1 MSEVKTVAI
10 LFGGRSVEHK
20 ISLRSAKNIFDNID
34 KDKYQV
40 VLIGISQEGEWYLL
54 KDFSFNL
61 SEGDP
66 LAVRLLPGKDVFF
79 TVRNGKTIGKID
91 IFFPVLH
98 GNDGEDGSIQ
108 GLLRTLNMPMVGT
121 GVLGSAVVF
130 DKVCSKRLL
139 TEAGIRNARF
149 LSYPMEEKDQIDFDH
164 VRKSLGLPVF
174 VKPAASGS
182 SVGVSKVVDEK
193 SFRLAIEDTFQ
204 YDNTVLIEEYIKGRE
219 IECSVKGNTNPD
231 VSQAGEITVIG
242 AHDFYSFDAKYV
254 DDSGARLDMP
264 ADLPEETSRNI
275 RELAAK
281 AYKALFC
288 EDFARVDMFLKEN
301 GDIYVNE
308 INSIPGFTHI
318 SMFPQLWKLDGITY
332 KDLISELIEKAL
344 EKHKRQER
352 IKREFESDL

>member
-1 MSEVKTVAI
+1 MSKIKTVAI

-34 KDKYQV
+34 KDKYRV
-40 VLIGISQEGEWYLL
+40 VLIGISQEGQWYRLNH
-54 KDFSFNL
+54 FTFNI

-66 LAVRLLPGKDVFF
+66 LVVKLVPGNNVFYTEKD
-79 TVRNGKTIGKID
+79 GQQLGKID

-108 GLLRTLNMPMVGT
+108 GLLRTLNIPIVGT

-139 TEAGIRNARF
+139 NEAGIRNARF
-149 LSYPMEEKDQIDFDH
+149 LTYVFEERDSIDFEH
-164 VRKSLGLPVF
+164 VSRSLGLPFF
-174 VKPAASGS
+174 VKPSASGS
-182 SVGVSKVVDEK
+182 SVGVFRVTDEN
-193 SFRLAIEDTFQ
+193 SFRAALEDTFQ
-204 YDNTVLIEEYIKGRE
+204 YDNTILIEEYVQGRE
-219 IECSVKGNTNPD
+219 IECSVKGNALPD
-231 VSQAGEITVIG
+231 VSQPGEITVVG

-264 ADLPEETSRNI
+264 ADLPEDISLKVRK
-275 RELAAK
+275 LAAK
-281 AYKALFC
+281 AYKTLYC
-288 EDFARVDMFLKEN
+288 EDFARVDMFLKDN

-332 KDLISELIEKAL
+332 KELITELVEKAFD
-344 EKHKRQER
+344 KHMRQNR
-352 IKREFESDL
+352 IKREFESEL